1 VSLPVTFLMYDAS
14 GHGGVA
20 RTVVNLAN
28 HLVEHRAVRVLSV
41 FRHVEPA
48 AYPLDPRVV
57 HEVLVDVPA
66 GLGRVERLLD
76 GRPTQLRPEPAEK
89 RMSRLT
95 DRALRAALSRMEPG
109 ILVSTRPSL
118 HLAAT
123 RWAAPGVRVIGQDH
137 KNFATR
143 FANRKQA
150 EVLRTA
156 VPLLDAYVVLTHAD
170 AEDYR
175 RELPGLGTPVEV
187 IRNALPWPPAE
198 TPAALDTKVVVAA
211 GRLAR
216 EKGFARMI
224 DAFAPVARAHPDWR
238 LDIYGDGAERSSL
251 TVHVHRLGLDD
262 QVRLPGFTH
271 DFRGVL
277 DGASAY
283 AMTSRAEGFPMVLL
297 EAMSAGVPLVA
308 MDCPR
313 GPGEIV
319 HDGKNGFLVGDGDVA
334 GFTEALRRMV
344 EDDDLRRACGRQ
356 AHEDA
361 RQYALDVVLE
371 EWLHLIDRLDG

>member
-1 VSLPVTFLMYDAS
+1 VRLPVTFLVHDSS

-28 HLVEHRAVRVLSV
+28 HLTDHRDVRVVSL
-41 FRHVEPA
+41 FRHGATP
-48 AYPLDPRVV
+48 AYPLDPRVR
-57 HEVLVDVPA
+57 HDVLIDVPA
-66 GLGRVERLLD
+66 GIGRLDRLLD
-76 GRPTQLRPEPAEK
+76 AQPTRLRPEPAEK
-89 RMSRLT
+89 RMTRLT
-95 DRALRAALSRMEPG
+95 DRVLRAALSRLEPG
-109 ILVSTRPSL
+109 ILVTTRPSL

-123 RWAAPGVRVIGQDH
+123 RWAADGVRVVGQDH

-143 FANRKQA
+143 FGNPRQA

-156 VPLLDAYVVLTHAD
+156 VPLLDAYVVLTRAD

-175 RELPGLGTPVEV
+175 RALPGLLTPVEV

-198 TPAALDTKVVVAA
+198 QPAALDSRVVVAA
-211 GRLAR
+211 GRLAK
-216 EKGFARMI
+216 EKGFGRMI
-224 DAFAPVARAHPDWR
+224 EAFAPVAREHPDWR
-238 LDIYGDGAERSSL
+238 LDIYGEGSERESL
-251 TVHVHRLGLDD
+251 TRRITRLRLDGR
-262 QVRLPGFTH
+262 VRLPGYTD

-277 DGASAY
+277 AGAAAY
-283 AMTSRAEGFPMVLL
+283 ALTSRAEGFPMVLI

-319 HDGKNGFLVGDGDVA
+319 DDGKNGLLVEDGDVA
-334 GFTEALRRMV
+334 GFTEALRRLV
-344 EDDDLRRACGRQ
+344 EDDDLRRACGRR

-361 RQYALDVVLE
+361 RQYGIDRVLE
-371 EWLHLIDRLDG
+371 EWLQLFERLDG